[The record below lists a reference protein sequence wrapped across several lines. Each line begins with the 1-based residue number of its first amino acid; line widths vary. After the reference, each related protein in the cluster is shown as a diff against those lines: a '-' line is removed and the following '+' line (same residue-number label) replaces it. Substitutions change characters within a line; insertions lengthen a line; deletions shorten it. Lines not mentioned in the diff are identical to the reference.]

1 VIECP
6 YCGALMAD
14 SGWYVE
20 VESDIICG
28 KCERDFNVAGNVKDR
43 IVVRII
49 LENGEISRIEPYRR
63 V

>member
-1 VIECP
+1 
-6 YCGALMAD
+6 MAD